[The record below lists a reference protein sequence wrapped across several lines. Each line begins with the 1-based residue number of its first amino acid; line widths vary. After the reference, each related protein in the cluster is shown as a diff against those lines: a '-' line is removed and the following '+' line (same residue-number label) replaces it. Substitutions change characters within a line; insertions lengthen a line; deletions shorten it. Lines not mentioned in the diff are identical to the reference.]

1 MTPSLDLLLAATRGA
16 VRDAARNAVTDCTE
30 ISVLDELLS
39 RPVTRRAI
47 EPAQT
52 PVVPACLDA
61 AVRAVAPLPER
72 TLAEALATASPS
84 LRWIAPYRPDD
95 GTDALTAGYAVAMLV
110 GTDPPIRGDY
120 QTPFV
125 SPDVIVTFTL
135 QGPGLYYPLHRHKA
149 PEIYHVISGTAQWRR
164 DGEPWRRRLPGEWL
178 FHASEQGHAM
188 RTGDAP
194 LLAMASWID
203 HLDAPPPV
211 LEVDEPRQGARRM
224 DGYGE
229 SL

>member
-1 MTPSLDLLLAATRGA
+1 MNRFLDLLLAATRGA
-16 VRDAARNAVTDCTE
+16 VRDTARNAVTDCTE
-30 ISVLDELLS
+30 VAVLDELLN
-39 RPVTRRAI
+39 RPVTPRAM
-47 EPAQT
+47 EPAQI
-52 PVVPACLDA
+52 PVVPACLDE
-61 AVRAVAPLPER
+61 AVRAAAPLPER
-72 TLAEALATASPS
+72 TLAEALAAASPS
-84 LRWIAPYRPDD
+84 LRWIAPYQPGD
-95 GTDALTAGYAVAMLV
+95 GADALAAGYAAAMLV
-110 GTDPPIRGDY
+110 GTDPPIPGDY

-164 DGEPWRRRLPGEWL
+164 DGEPWRRRLPGEWF

-188 RTGDAP
+188 RTGDEP
-194 LLAMASWID
+194 LLAMAAWID
-203 HLDAPPPV
+203 HLDAPFPV
-211 LEVDEPRQGARRM
+211 LEVDEPRQGAQRM